1 MVPQHSEYFHT
12 SPLGLLISCLG
23 HKHYL
28 FFPNR
33 RDLKGTQ
40 LSSPLFL
47 RAVDW
52 QAPVEKNQLEHG
64 AGFLEDLHI
73 LGPLLEDLYHHS
85 NLEKLNNHLG
95 KGTKSL
101 EI

>member
-1 MVPQHSEYFHT
+1 MGET
-12 SPLGLLISCLG
+12 
-23 HKHYL
+23 
-28 FFPNR
+28 
-33 RDLKGTQ
+33 LKV

-52 QAPVEKNQLEHG
+52 HAPVEKNQLEHG
-64 AGFLEDLHI
+64 AGFLEDLQI

-85 NLEKLNNHLG
+85 NLEKLNDHVG

-101 EI
+101 EIWYLSIEKCLLFSEHYLFCT